1 MGSVDLET
9 SRSIVAFSRGG
20 GGGGGVVVIVVF
32 GVKQ

>member
-20 GGGGGVVVIVVF
+20 GGGGGVF